1 MTVLGVPLSDLAL
14 PLELVAWLVMMSVVL
29 PRLGVPT

>member
-1 MTVLGVPLSDLAL
+1 MTGNSIGQFLFVVAFFGVWFILTR
-14 PLELVAWLVMMSVVL
+14 VVL

>member
-14 PLELVAWLVMMSVVL
+14 PLALVVWLVLMRVVL